1 MSRSWIQTAAITML
15 SALGTAGAVHA
26 QSELGPELP
35 SPSASPVLAPN
46 LEVPSESPVFLPPGY
61 DPAGAGQTQTP
72 AQFVGQPTYTPPGPV
87 VGGVPGYGTGAQQSG
102 YVRLNAP
109 MYPCPRPNIPAWTGS
124 TMITNQ
130 ALAPHEMLYPHK
142 YRAMYPPFYHRV
154 HGFYFWT
161 PFGMRSHE
169 SWKLQGTMVK
179 VNYRSHWPH
188 LMGPHKPWVSTN
200 GGPWK

>member
-15 SALGTAGAVHA
+15 SALGAAGAAHA
-26 QSELGPELP
+26 QNELGPELP
-35 SPSASPVLAPN
+35 SPSASPVESPSFGVPG
-46 LEVPSESPVFLPPGY
+46 EVPAVIDPGY
-61 DPAGAGQTQTP
+61 DAGALAQPQTQARLA
-72 AQFVGQPTYTPPGPV
+72 AQQTIPSVGAT
-87 VGGVPGYGTGAQQSG
+87 VGGVPGYASPGQQSG

-109 MYPCPRPNIPAWTGS
+109 MYPCPRPNIPIWTGS

-130 ALAPHEMLYPHK
+130 AFAPHEMLYPHK

-169 SWKLQGTMVK
+169 SWRLQGTMVK
-179 VNYRSHWPH
+179 VNYRSHWPK
-188 LMGPHKPWVSTN
+188 LMGPHKPWVSTW